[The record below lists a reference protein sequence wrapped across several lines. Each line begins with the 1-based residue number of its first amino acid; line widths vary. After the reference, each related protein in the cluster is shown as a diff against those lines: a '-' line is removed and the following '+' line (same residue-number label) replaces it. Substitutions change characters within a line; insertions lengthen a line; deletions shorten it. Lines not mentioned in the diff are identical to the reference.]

1 MELKGN
7 INTHIGIGYNA
18 TGVKATRASFGD
30 PPTFVE
36 SADITSNI
44 GMPFTSSAY
53 PDTNTLG
60 SYPYRPIELVA
71 DLPISPG
78 YSAVNFPLYSYA
90 VNEIGEDPLIWGIL
104 SPYSQ
109 IEIEGVLRR
118 HSTTN
123 SVDDD
128 LSFFKLTF
136 QTNFYSST
144 NVATEFTI
152 INPTVETIGGY
163 SSITNSSRLFY
174 FSEEYANTYPIGTY
188 LIQLFFAPKTYNRQL
203 FYHIT
208 FL

>member
-18 TGVKATRASFGD
+18 TGVKVTRASFGD
-30 PPTFVE
+30 PL
-36 SADITSNI
+36 
-44 GMPFTSSAY
+44 TSSAY
-53 PDTNTLG
+53 PDTNTSG

-71 DLPISPG
+71 DLPV
-78 YSAVNFPLYSYA
+78 SAGASSVNFPLYSYA
-90 VNEIGEDPLIWGIL
+90 ANEIGEDPLIWGIL

-136 QTNFYSST
+136 QTNFYSTINAST
-144 NVATEFTI
+144 SFTL
-152 INPTVETIGGY
+152 INPTIETIGGY
-163 SSITNSSRLFY
+163 SSISSTSRLFY
-174 FSEEYANTYPIGTY
+174 FPEEFSSTYPMGTY
-188 LIQLFFAPKTYNRQL
+188 LIQLFFASKTYNRKL